1 MLLLNLPIEQIMTFL
16 FVLVRVAA
24 MLFSIP
30 FLNSGNV
37 PVLLKAGL
45 SIAVS
50 VLVVPQL
57 SAAQVPVIDNPF
69 QLMIGIAGEIAIG
82 LIIGFSIQLL
92 FSGIQ
97 LAGQM
102 AGFQM
107 GLAIAN
113 VMDPASSL
121 QMPILAQFL
130 NLFAL
135 MLFLSLNVHHYYI
148 RTMMDGFELIPLMG
162 GQLSKDLFPLIMKLT
177 ANSFLIAVKIGAP
190 VMVSLLLTSAALGL
204 VARTVPQ
211 MQIFVISMPVKIVV
225 GLVFLSLSLP
235 FCSAYLE
242 KAFVQLGH
250 TIHWMLKLFV

>member
-1 MLLLNLPIEQIMTFL
+1 MLLLNIPAEHIMTFF
-16 FVLVRVAA
+16 FVLFRVAA

-30 FLNSGNV
+30 FLSSTNI
-37 PVLLKAGL
+37 PVFLKVGL
-45 SIAVS
+45 TMAVS
-50 VLVVPQL
+50 VLVVPRL
-57 SAAQVPVIDNPF
+57 GPGAVPAIGNPF
-69 QLMIGIAGEIAIG
+69 QVIFGIACEIAIG
-82 LIIGFSIQLL
+82 LIIGFTIQVL

-113 VMDPASSL
+113 VMDPTSSL

-135 MLFLSLNVHHYYI
+135 ILFLTLNVHHYFI
-148 RTMMDGFELIPLMG
+148 RTMIDGFELIPLMG
-162 GQLSKDLFPLIMKLT
+162 GQFSEDLFPLIMKLT
-177 ANSFLIAVKIGAP
+177 ANSFVIAVKIGAP

-204 VARTVPQ
+204 VARAVPQ

-235 FCSAYLE
+235 FCASFLE
-242 KAFVQLGH
+242 KAFHQLGR
-250 TIHWMLKLFV
+250 TIHWMLKMFI

>member
-1 MLLLNLPIEQIMTFL
+1 MLLLNIPAEQIQAFV

-45 SIAVS
+45 SMAVS

-57 SAAQVPVIDNPF
+57 GPGEIPAIGNPF
-69 QLMIGIAGEIAIG
+69 QFMLGIAGEIAIG

-135 MLFLSLNVHHYYI
+135 MLFLTLNVHHYFI
-148 RTMMDGFELIPLMG
+148 RAMMDGFELIPLMG
-162 GQLSKDLFPLIMKLT
+162 GRFSDALFPLIMKLT
-177 ANSFLIAVKIGAP
+177 ANSFMIAVKIGAP

-211 MQIFVISMPVKIVV
+211 MQIFVIAMPVKIVV

-235 FCSAYLE
+235 FCANYLE
-242 KAFVQLGH
+242 KAFTQLGH
-250 TIHWMLKLFV
+250 TLQWMLKLFI